1 MVFASSEQAAK
12 LGEEGHSMRLQ
23 RDSRLLGC
31 MESGGEECLKVT
43 RYIDGQ
49 NDTPPRLQA
58 SQYE

>member
-1 MVFASSEQAAK
+1 
-12 LGEEGHSMRLQ
+12 MRLQ